1 MDAKGLSIGAM
12 VCGILGIVFSWI
24 PFVVYIAFPL
34 AVVGI
39 VLAGVAMSRINKGG
53 EGSKGMAVA
62 GLVCGIVGAAIGLP
76 SLICTICACATAAEL
91 ANAANQFNNLY
102 Y

>member
-1 MDAKGLSIGAM
+1 MNAKGLSIGAM

-39 VLAGVAMSRINKGG
+39 ILAGIAMSRINKGG

-62 GLVCGIVGAAIGLP
+62 GLVCGIVGAALGLP
-76 SLICTICACATAAEL
+76 MLICTIYTCAAAGEMV
-91 ANAANQFNNLY
+91 NAANRFGNLY